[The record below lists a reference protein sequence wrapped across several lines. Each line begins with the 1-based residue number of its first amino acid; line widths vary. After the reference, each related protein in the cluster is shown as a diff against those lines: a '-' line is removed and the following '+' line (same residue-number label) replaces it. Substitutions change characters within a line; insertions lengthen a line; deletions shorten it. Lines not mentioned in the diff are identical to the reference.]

1 MGVLFESIS
10 AEDWGGWV
18 GVPEVLLPHH
28 DLPLLRLPDGLALH
42 KVHPTLQSSGQTRVI
57 CTII

>member
-1 MGVLFESIS
+1 MGVLFERIS

-28 DLPLLRLPDGLALH
+28 DLPLLRLPDGRALH
-42 KVHPTLQSSGQTRVI
+42 KVHPALQSSGQTRVI

>member
-18 GVPEVLLPHH
+18 GVPEVL
-28 DLPLLRLPDGLALH
+28 PDGRALH
-42 KVHPTLQSSGQTRVI
+42 KVHPALQSSGQTRVI